1 MLNEDAIEKL
11 VKAEVTKQ
19 VETQVSEALND
30 PNWVIDLE
38 NQITKFVQDRIVAR
52 FSNISTVPD
61 LVATVERS
69 VEKMFDDGL
78 IAILSKD
85 GLRWFSGRYRV
96 TATVVRDMWNLSEHQ
111 FKRFSRWVYMNDPF
125 IVFCEEE

>member
-1 MLNEDAIEKL
+1 MDEGKP
-11 VKAEVTKQ
+11 VKWRAHFNQLISRPIPE
-19 VETQVSEALND
+19 SEF
-30 PNWVIDLE
+30 PVIA
-38 NQITKFVQDRIVAR
+38 Q
-52 FSNISTVPD
+52 
-61 LVATVERS
+61 
-69 VEKMFDDGL
+69 KMFDDGL